1 MSHAYLYFAATG
13 HQHTLSVLIAHP
25 TEDRRLSWPKWL
37 MYPQMVRCL
46 SAYWAHCRLASM
58 MCAVPLPVQSA
69 VSVDLRR
76 RWFCYILCK
85 MLLTPDKLMMA
96 VVSRC
101 YIVIAAL
108 SSLLSQLSIPSANSS
123 KLSDDLSCLLAGL
136 VPDSVSSNSSTL
148 HSTAAELLSST

>member
-1 MSHAYLYFAATG
+1 
-13 HQHTLSVLIAHP
+13 
-25 TEDRRLSWPKWL
+25 
-37 MYPQMVRCL
+37 
-46 SAYWAHCRLASM
+46 M

-69 VSVDLRR
+69 VSVDLYRQ
-76 RWFCYILCK
+76 WFCYILCEV
-85 MLLTPDKLMMA
+85 LLTPDKLMLMMA

-101 YIVIAAL
+101 YVVIAAL